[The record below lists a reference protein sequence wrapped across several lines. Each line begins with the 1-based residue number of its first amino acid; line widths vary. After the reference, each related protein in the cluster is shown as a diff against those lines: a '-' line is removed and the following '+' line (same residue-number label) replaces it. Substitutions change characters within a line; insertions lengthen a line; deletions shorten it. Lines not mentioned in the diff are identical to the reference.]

1 MEYLFIYC
9 LQLFESLLTI
19 KIFCWIFG
27 IISCVIGVGG
37 WICLEY
43 EKTER
48 ILSRETQDMNKK
60 VQDILV
66 KLPTVLL
73 TTALVLTFIPTKQTL
88 LIMGGTWLGKKAVTT
103 VVNDEKIQK
112 IDTIINLELDKVI
125 KDLKGNVQNAN
136 NNGQ

>member
-9 LQLFESLLTI
+9 LQIFNDLECI
-19 KIFCWIFG
+19 KIFAWILGTLCLILGTIAFIAFEG
-27 IISCVIGVGG
+27 ERTYYSDRENDFANKIEDFAKKMII
-37 WICLEY
+37 
-43 EKTER
+43 
-48 ILSRETQDMNKK
+48 
-60 VQDILV
+60 
-66 KLPTVLL
+66 
-73 TTALVLTFIPTKQTL
+73 ALYSIAVVLTFIPTKQTL

-112 IDTIINLELDKVI
+112 IDTIINLELDKMI

>member
-9 LQLFESLLTI
+9 LQLFEYLTDI
-19 KIFCWIFG
+19 GFLAMAFGVLGGITGLIFY
-27 IISCVIGVGG
+27 IS
-37 WICLEY
+37 LEY
-43 EKTER
+43 DRQYANEYEEKR
-48 ILSRETQDMNKK
+48 INELQKICKNIPITCL
-60 VQDILV
+60 IIG
-66 KLPTVLL
+66 TLL
-73 TTALVLTFIPTKQTL
+73 MFIPTKQTL

-112 IDTIINLELDKVI
+112 IDTIINLELDKMI

>member
-9 LQLFESLLTI
+9 LQ
-19 KIFCWIFG
+19 IFDTLSELGILAMIFG
-27 IISCVIGVGG
+27 IIGSILGIVAYLLLENDKQYASEYQEKSINRIQSACKNIPITCLIIG
-37 WICLEY
+37 
-43 EKTER
+43 T
-48 ILSRETQDMNKK
+48 
-60 VQDILV
+60 
-66 KLPTVLL
+66 LL
-73 TTALVLTFIPTKQTL
+73 MFIPTKQTL

-125 KDLKGNVQNAN
+125 KDLKGNVQNAS

>member
-19 KIFCWIFG
+19 KIFCWVFG
-27 IISCVIGVGG
+27 IIAFVVCVSG
-37 WICLEY
+37 WLAIEVDM
-43 EKTER
+43 TER
-48 ILSRETQDMNKK
+48 VYTENIQEMNKK
-60 VQDILV
+60 IQKFLV

-73 TTALVLTFIPTKQTL
+73 ITALVLTFIPTKQTL